1 MDRDHIDRTADG
13 ANGDAA
19 ASARAAS
26 GPRSGLPGAQ
36 RARRIPATVVTGFL
50 GSGKTTLIRH
60 LLANAQGR
68 RLALIVNEFGDVGVD
83 GELLKGCGDAAC
95 SEDDILEL
103 ANGCI
108 CCTVADDF
116 LPTMTALLDRP
127 DPPEH
132 IVIETSGLAMPK
144 PLIKAFQWPEV
155 RTRTTVDGVIAV
167 VDAAAVAD
175 GRYAADPEA
184 VDRQRRADAALDH
197 ESPLVELLE
206 EQLGAADMVVLN
218 KADLLAGGDTA
229 PVARLLEP
237 LMRPGVGMV
246 AAERG
251 RLAADVL
258 LGIGAAAEDD
268 LASRPSEH
276 ETADDHDHDDF
287 ASFAVELGPAPAL
300 DAVAERA
307 RAVLADRRVLRVK
320 GFVEVPGKAM
330 RGVIQGVG
338 GRVEHYF
345 DRPWRP
351 GEARG
356 TRLVV
361 IGTADMDRDAAA
373 RRLAG

>member
-1 MDRDHIDRTADG
+1 MDQSDICPEGSAPAAGVADRHA
-13 ANGDAA
+13 
-19 ASARAAS
+19 
-26 GPRSGLPGAQ
+26 LPAAQ
-36 RARRIPATVVTGFL
+36 RARRIPATIVTGFL

-68 RLALIVNEFGDVGVD
+68 RLALIINEFGDLGVD
-83 GELLKGCGDAAC
+83 GEILKGCGDAAC
-95 SEDDILEL
+95 GEDDILEL

-116 LPTMTALLDRP
+116 LPTMTGLLDRP

-155 RTRTTVDGVIAV
+155 QTRTTVDGVVAV
-167 VDAAAVAD
+167 VDAAAVVD
-175 GRYAADPEA
+175 GRYAADPQA
-184 VDRQRRADAALDH
+184 VDRQRGADAALDH

-206 EQLGAADMVVLN
+206 EQLGSADLVILN
-218 KADLLAGGDTA
+218 KADLLDGKDPS
-229 PVARLLEP
+229 PVARLLAP

-246 AAERG
+246 GADRGRIAAE
-251 RLAADVL
+251 VL

-268 LASRPSEH
+268 LLNRPSEH

-287 ASFAVELGPAPAL
+287 TSFAVELDSGGGL
-300 DAVAERA
+300 AEIAHRA
-307 RAVLADRRVLRVK
+307 RTALADRRVLRVK
-320 GFVEVPGKAM
+320 GFVDVPGKPM

-338 GRVEHYF
+338 RRVEHYF

-361 IGTADMDRDAAA
+361 IGTTDMDREAAM
-373 RRLAG
+373 RSLAG